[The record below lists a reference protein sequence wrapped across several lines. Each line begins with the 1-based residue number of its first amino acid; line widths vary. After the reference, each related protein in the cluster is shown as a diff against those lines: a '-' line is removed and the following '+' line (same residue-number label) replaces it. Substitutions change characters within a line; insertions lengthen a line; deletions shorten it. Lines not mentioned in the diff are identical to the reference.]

1 MKIKFYLM
9 LFFTVILLQGCA
21 GKIKTVAA
29 PSLMQK
35 VDYDGMV
42 ISDKKHS
49 VNIANYTEVK
59 HIKEK
64 IIFNLIIKNRG
75 QDSFKVSSENITVQ
89 FKNKNEDLAP
99 INLEIQPLDD
109 FMIDLENDY
118 FDAEIRIISRIFWDT
133 ERTVHLIRKIKLEH
147 GDKTNSNNSNSG
159 KKPKSW
165 AQIELLNNG
174 IKDYNPGKADKA
186 RLGKAEIDRRDK
198 AYKDFKAYMAD
209 KAYKASFSDDADT
222 KSKQVDQGQSSIS
235 MEQRKN
241 IAKSFNARF
250 ESSIDHLEKTI
261 RIYEQFRVIVPTL
274 VFKPQEVMP
283 GSTVTGLIV
292 YDTEE
297 IDEKAEGEFNA
308 VISIDGEEHR
318 FVFSRSR

>member
-49 VNIANYTEVK
+49 VNLANYTEFK

-75 QDSFKVSSENITVQ
+75 QDSFKVSNENITVQ

-118 FDAEIRIISRIFWDT
+118 FDAETRIIYRIFDDIEST
-133 ERTVHLIRKIKLEH
+133 LNLIHKIKAQI
-147 GDKTNSNNSNSG
+147 NSNNSNSG
-159 KKPKSW
+159 KKPKQSYQN
-165 AQIELLNNG
+165 QIDRMINKARKNY
-174 IKDYNPGKADKA
+174 KPGKSDKADKA
-186 RLGKAEIDRRDK
+186 YL
-198 AYKDFKAYMAD
+198 AD
-209 KAYKASFSDDADT
+209 KAYKAYLR
-222 KSKQVDQGQSSIS
+222 SKPKGSDQGQSGNEAMRID
-235 MEQRKN
+235 QLKN
-241 IAKSFNARF
+241 IAKNFNARF
-250 ESSIDHLEKTI
+250 DIRIDDLEETI
-261 RIYEQFRVIVPTL
+261 RIYEQFRVIVPPL
-274 VFKPQEVMP
+274 VFKPQEVTP
-283 GSTVTGLIV
+283 GSTVTGLII
-292 YDTEE
+292 YDIED

-318 FVFSRSR
+318 FKFSRSR

>member
-49 VNIANYTEVK
+49 VNLANYTEFK

-75 QDSFKVSSENITVQ
+75 QDSFKVSNENITVQ

-109 FMIDLENDY
+109 FLIDLENDY
-118 FDAEIRIISRIFWDT
+118 FDAEIRIISRIFDDT
-133 ERTVHLIRKIKLEH
+133 KRTVGMIHTLKSAH
-147 GDKTNSNNSNSG
+147 GNNTNSNNSKRRKQSYQVEIDKVNKALKDS
-159 KKPKSW
+159 KPS
-165 AQIELLNNG
+165 
-174 IKDYNPGKADKA
+174 KADKA
-186 RLGKAEIDRRDK
+186 RLGKDNFDK
-198 AYKDFKAYMAD
+198 AD
-209 KAYKASFSDDADT
+209 KAYKASLDYKASLE
-222 KSKQVDQGQSSIS
+222 KLKGSDQGQSGKKEIPIY
-235 MEQRKN
+235 QL
-241 IAKSFNARF
+241 KSVANFFNARF
-250 ESSIDHLEKTI
+250 DDSIDDLEETI
-261 RIYEQFRVIVPTL
+261 RIYEQFRVIVPSL

-283 GSTVTGLIV
+283 GSTVTGLII
-292 YDTEE
+292 YDIKD
-297 IDEKAEGEFNA
+297 IDEKAEGEFNI
-308 VISIDGEEHR
+308 VIRVEGEEHK
-318 FVFSRSR
+318 FVFSRSM